1 MILRIWRVFQYD
13 FPFNTWYGWRKKV
26 LKLMTKTASSFVK
39 YLSTF
44 TQKSYFKISFR
55 DCVRNLDLRVQVHP
69 GELLVSK
76 SVGAHSTRSLKISG
90 CKWWCPKDLRVC
102 APSAP
107 VLTHSL
113 VWKGKTIKWQN
124 CCKHLCFCIKNC
136 TTLVTLTNRAWL
148 MGSGLE

>member
-90 CKWWCPKDLRVC
+90 CKRWCPKDLQVSC
-102 APSAP
+102 T
-107 VLTHSL
+107 LCTHANAFPDIL
-113 VWKGKTIKWQN
+113 HMMHTKT
-124 CCKHLCFCIKNC
+124 KNSIIYC
-136 TTLVTLTNRAWL
+136 SNDIFQKITENLKK
-148 MGSGLE
+148 